1 MINKLLKL
9 FSRWEILAIVGV
21 FILVLVVAYFTF
33 FTPNYY
39 RAKSPIIFDVS
50 REESFSSVADR
61 LYDKGIIPSKN
72 NFKIAGFIYGAERK
86 IRAARYHIPNGLS
99 YLDLLDLFISGDCD
113 FQRTFTINPG
123 QTIKWLAHRLQKYV
137 YIDSVSFVS
146 LSNNKSFAD
155 SLGLDQNSFE
165 GYLFATDYEIYE
177 RSSPAEVI
185 TLFYEAFKKFYN
197 DSLIA
202 RTESIGFTINEIVTL
217 ASIIKGE
224 TNKEDEMK
232 TISGVYHNRLRIGM
246 RLQADPTIQY
256 VLAGGWKR
264 LTFKDL
270 KLDSPYNTYK
280 YSGLPPGPINSPGT
294 AAILAAL
301 YPEKNNYLYFVA
313 DGTGGHLFSKTLA
326 EHNRNVK
333 LYREYVRKIKD
344 KSKKNKENFDE

>member
-1 MINKLLKL
+1 MNNRLLKL
-9 FSRWEILAIVGV
+9 LSRWEILAVVGV
-21 FILVLVVAYFTF
+21 FILVLVVSYFTF

-39 RAKSPIIFDVS
+39 IAKAPITFDIS
-50 REESFSSVADR
+50 NKETFSSVADR
-61 LYDKGIIPSKN
+61 LYNQGIIPSKN

-86 IRAARYHIPNGLS
+86 IRAARYQIPNGLS

-146 LSNNKSFAD
+146 LANNKFFAD
-155 SLGLDQNSFE
+155 SLSLDQNSFE
-165 GYLFATDYEIYE
+165 GYLFATDYKIYE
-177 RSSPAEVI
+177 RSSPAEAI
-185 TLFYEAFKKFYN
+185 TLFYNAFKRFYS

-202 RTESIGFTINEIVTL
+202 RTKAIGFTVNEIVTL

-256 VLAGGWKR
+256 IIPGGWKR
-264 LTFKDL
+264 LTFEDL

-280 YSGLPPGPINSPGT
+280 YSGLPPGPINSPGK

-313 DGTGGHLFSKTLA
+313 DGTGGHFFSKTLA
-326 EHNRNVK
+326 EHNRNVNK
-333 LYREYVRKIKD
+333 YRRWLRTQN
-344 KSKKNKENFDE
+344 SK